1 MELKLSRRRFGQLA
15 IASTA
20 TGAIGYLANKTFA
33 QMPNLPD
40 LTLYGARSISA
51 IGQALIQT
59 LNVTSP
65 SIGNLTNFGLQ
76 PGEKLSGFTFLA
88 DGTLVLSFSAVLLG
102 KKKDIDTRLVFIGVS
117 GVSLKP
123 SLSLSGLKKEETI
136 DSLLGLKN
144 GSLIALV
151 LKKNGKPPVKVVEID
166 TNSGQISLLDKIKLP
181 KTDRFSNLAQCP
193 DGTIYTTAV
202 DRKGETTLVQLDLGQ
217 GKPSPVA
224 QLNLD
229 NTIWNS
235 GLNSLVC
242 SSGGELFALA
252 APRYV
257 TPKNV
262 YKINPSN
269 GAMTLRAEKWN
280 VSKITTLQV

>member
-33 QMPNLPD
+33 QTPNPPN
-40 LTLYGARSISA
+40 LTLYGGRSISA

-193 DGTIYTTAV
+193 DETIYTTAV

-217 GKPSPVA
+217 GKPNPVA

-229 NTIWNS
+229 NTIWTS

>member
-20 TGAIGYLANKTFA
+20 TGALGYLANKTFA
-33 QMPNLPD
+33 QTPNLTN

-51 IGQALIQT
+51 IGQGLIQT

-65 SIGNLTNFGLQ
+65 AIDELTRLTLQ
-76 PGEKLSGFTFLA
+76 PGEKLSGFTFLK
-88 DGTLVLSFSAVLLG
+88 DDTLVLSFSAVLLG

-117 GVSLKP
+117 GVSSKP
-123 SLSLSGLKKEETI
+123 SLNLSGLKKEETI
-136 DSLLGLKN
+136 DSLLGLRD

-151 LKKNGKPPVKVVEID
+151 IKKNGKPPVKVVEID
-166 TNSGQISLLDKIKLP
+166 TSSGQVSVLDKIKLP
-181 KTDRFSNLAQCP
+181 KTDRFSTLAQCP

-202 DRKGETTLVQLDLGQ
+202 DRTGETTLVQLDLGE
-217 GKPSPVA
+217 GKPNALA

-229 NTIWNS
+229 NTTWNS
-235 GLNSLVC
+235 GLNSLTC
-242 SSGGELFALA
+242 SSGGELLALA

-257 TPKNV
+257 TPLNV
-262 YKINPSN
+262 YNVNPST

-280 VSKITTLQV
+280 VSKIATLQV

>member
-1 MELKLSRRRFGQLA
+1 MELKLSRRQFGQLA

-33 QMPNLPD
+33 QTPNLPN
-40 LTLYGARSISA
+40 LTLYGGRSISA

-65 SIGNLTNFGLQ
+65 SIENLTNLALQ
-76 PGEKLSGFTFLA
+76 PGEKLSGLTFLA
-88 DGTLVLSFSAVLLG
+88 DGTLVLSLSAVLLG

-117 GVSLKP
+117 GVSSKP
-123 SLSLSGLKKEETI
+123 SLNLSGLKKEETI

-217 GKPSPVA
+217 GKPNPLA
-224 QLNLD
+224 QLKLD

-235 GLNSLVC
+235 GLNSLTC

-280 VSKITTLQV
+280 VAKITTLQA

>member
-33 QMPNLPD
+33 QTPN
-40 LTLYGARSISA
+40 LTLYGARSTSA

-65 SIGNLTNFGLQ
+65 SIGNLTNLTLQ
-76 PGEKLSGFTFLA
+76 PGEKLSGFTFLK

-102 KKKDIDTRLVFIGVS
+102 KKKDIDTRLVFIGLS
-117 GVSLKP
+117 GVSLKR

-136 DSLLGLKN
+136 DSLLGLRD
-144 GSLIALV
+144 GSLIALTI
-151 LKKNGKPPVKVVEID
+151 KKNGKPPVNLVKID
-166 TNSGQISLLDKIKLP
+166 TSSGQVSLLDKIKLP
-181 KTDRFSNLAQCP
+181 QTDRFSNLAEGP
-193 DGTIYTTAV
+193 NETIYTTAV
-202 DRKGETTLVQLDLGQ
+202 GRLGETSLVQLDLGK
-217 GKPSPVA
+217 GKPTPLA
-224 QLNLD
+224 ELNFE
-229 NTIWNS
+229 NTTWNS
-235 GLNSLVC
+235 GLSSLTY
-242 SSGGELFALA
+242 SPGGELFALGA
-252 APRYV
+252 RRYE

-262 YKINPSN
+262 YNVNPST

-280 VSKITTLQV
+280 VSKIATLQV